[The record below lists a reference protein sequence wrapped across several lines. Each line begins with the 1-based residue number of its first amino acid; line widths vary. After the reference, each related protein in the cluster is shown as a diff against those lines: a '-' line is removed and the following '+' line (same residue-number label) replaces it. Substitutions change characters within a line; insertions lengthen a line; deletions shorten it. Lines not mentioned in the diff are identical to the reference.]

1 MSASAA
7 PATPSAVNW
16 SFAIWVIGAILG
28 LVSAVFLFIAA
39 AGVGTVVAV
48 AGAGVAGVAL
58 VVVGIFVVV
67 VAILELVVVVKMRG
81 GRNWARVLLTIFAVL
96 QAAGTLTQGG
106 NNSFWSWLTFAAIVI
121 ATILMFVPTANAYF
135 SARRAKQAIG

>member
-1 MSASAA
+1 MSTSTS

-39 AGVGTVVAV
+39 AGAGTVA
-48 AGAGVAGVAL
+48 AISGAGVAGLAL
-58 VVVGIFVVV
+58 IIVGIVIVL
-67 VAILELVVVVKMRG
+67 VAIFELVVVVKMRG

-96 QAAGTLTQGG
+96 QVVGTLTQGG
-106 NNSFWSWLTFAAIVI
+106 NSSFWSWLAFAAIVI
-121 ATILMFVPTANAYF
+121 ATILMFVPSANAYF
-135 SARRAKQAIG
+135 AARRTRV